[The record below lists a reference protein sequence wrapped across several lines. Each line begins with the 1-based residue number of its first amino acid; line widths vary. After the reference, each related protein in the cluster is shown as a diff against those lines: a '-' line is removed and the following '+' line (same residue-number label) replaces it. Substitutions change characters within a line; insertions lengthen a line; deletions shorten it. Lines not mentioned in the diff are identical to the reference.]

1 MIRNRD
7 YSNDRTSEHSEQG
20 FRFVAR
26 PSTSSGSRNRL
37 WLCVLLLLAWPLAAP
52 ADFKAVELQPRATG
66 QQLEFGGG
74 FELILP
80 AKVEEAVNKGIPF
93 EIVIEARLYRER
105 GMLWNETIGSWQR
118 RRELRYHA
126 LSGQFLVREI
136 GGKPDQQE
144 SFATLP
150 DALRALGSLT
160 ELRLPL
166 ERALPADGYQY
177 LARTRAWLDIE
188 SLPAPLRP
196 RAYTSI
202 DWHIG
207 SGWSTWKVAR

>member
-1 MIRNRD
+1 MP
-7 YSNDRTSEHSEQG
+7 
-20 FRFVAR
+20 A
-26 PSTSSGSRNRL
+26 SSKQISRL
-37 WLCVLLLLAWPLAAP
+37 WWLLLLLAWPLPAP
-52 ADFKAVELQPRATG
+52 ADFKAVEVQPRVTG

-74 FELILP
+74 FEMILP

-93 EIVIEARLYRER
+93 EIVIEMRLYRER
-105 GMLWNETIGSWQR
+105 GLLWNETIGSWLR

-136 GGKPDQQE
+136 GAKPEQQE
-144 SFATLP
+144 SYATLP
-150 DALRALGSLT
+150 DALRALGSLI

-166 ERALPADGYQY
+166 GRTLPADGYQY

-207 SGWSTWKVAR
+207 SGWSTWKVSR